1 MNQIKAKMRMQR
13 CKKDEKA
20 LLVSRARLR
29 LLWAFSTS
37 QFWRLFFQAAAASFS
52 ANFSFS
58 SSFFFHHFQVLHTH
72 ICNVHFHCCYRGR
85 QAGALS
91 FAASDSLVSSSSSS
105 RSKLLTSQ
113 FAFVLFHLT
122 ALSLLPRALQNSQ
135 EIILRGWG
143 RKGGKKDSSF
153 QFSELLFVCF
163 HSILMRAVQCTAAS
177 FLVGKKGRKVCLSA

>member
-1 MNQIKAKMRMQR
+1 M
-13 CKKDEKA
+13 KKLCSFPA
-20 LLVSRARLR
+20 LVCDYCGPSQ
-29 LLWAFSTS
+29 LLSFGDC
-37 QFWRLFFQAAAASFS
+37 FQAAAESFS

-91 FAASDSLVSSSSSS
+91 FAASDSLVSSSFSSF

-113 FAFVLFHLT
+113 FAFVLFHL
-122 ALSLLPRALQNSQ
+122 AVLSLLPRALRNSQ

-143 RKGGKKDSSF
+143 KEEGREKRFFFPVVLG
-153 QFSELLFVCF
+153 
-163 HSILMRAVQCTAAS
+163 S
-177 FLVGKKGRKVCLSA
+177 FLVVCLPFLF